1 MSQLDLATTA
11 IGSLPHHNVDAA
23 LDFSFRL
30 SIPFLPQIPI
40 RNPWEYM
47 LPQALDG
54 LPGLGVE
61 EDGSPQLTAEVWS
74 GRSAQLNEKLLK
86 AFAGAA
92 APDAFQAF
100 EPSSSTSSAWQ
111 PFLWELG
118 ERGVATAKIQ
128 IAGPLTAQWALK
140 GPDLGMAVYR
150 LVLAR
155 ALAMTRRLQAE
166 GVQPLLYLDEPGLFA
181 FDPSDPRHV
190 IALQEL
196 KLVVQALRKEGVIV
210 GLHCCSNT
218 HWPSVLALGLDV
230 LSLDSGLSLGG
241 LLAHTTELETF
252 TKTGGR
258 LSLGV
263 IPTSGSSS
271 RAPDPARLWDDLGET
286 LDENWKGDRGWT
298 GQTLARAIYTPAC
311 GLALHSVAQA
321 EGVLEALRDFRELAR
336 AQLEAR

>member
-1 MSQLDLATTA
+1 MKTIAADLDLATTA

-23 LDFSFRL
+23 LEFSFRL

-54 LPGLGVE
+54 LPGLTIE
-61 EDGSPQLTAEVWS
+61 SDGTTTLDAEVWQ
-74 GRSAQLNEKLLK
+74 GRAASLNEKLLR
-86 AFAGAA
+86 AFASAA
-92 APDAFQAF
+92 SPEAFQAF

-118 ERGVATAKIQ
+118 ERKVRLAKIQ
-128 IAGPLTAQWALK
+128 LAGPLTAQWALR
-140 GPDLGMAVYR
+140 GPDLGMAVFR

-166 GVQPLLYLDEPGLFA
+166 GVQPIIYLDEPGLIA
-181 FDPSDPRHV
+181 LERANPRHL

-196 KLVVQALRKEGVIV
+196 KLLIQALRKEGVIV

-218 HWPSVLALGLDV
+218 DWPSILSLGLDV
-230 LSLDSGLSLGG
+230 LSLDCGLSLGG
-241 LLAHTTELETF
+241 LLAHGPELDAF
-252 TKTGGR
+252 VDGGGR

-263 IPTSGSSS
+263 IPTASSTDEPHERDPRHLWRGLRETFEARGAR
-271 RAPDPARLWDDLGET
+271 RA
-286 LDENWKGDRGWT
+286 
-298 GQTLARAIYTPAC
+298 LARALFTPAC
-311 GLALHSVAQA
+311 GLALHSVPEA
-321 EGVLEALRDFRELAR
+321 EAVLDALLEVRELAR
-336 AQLEAR
+336 SGL